1 MSHRRSQLVV
11 IAERQIRFGDRVV
24 PYVVKRSSVA
34 RQVRL
39 EIKAGTGLAVILPR
53 RCDLDAVDDM
63 LRAKSRWIL
72 DKMDRFVEPTR
83 TSGDGRVRFDDFV
96 PYLGQEVRLASCQ
109 DVAPVESIELQ
120 GQTLTVHWGQEC
132 LELGPLLEHWYRRQ
146 AASILGRKAREFAAV
161 FGVGY
166 SRFTIRGQ
174 RTRWGSC
181 SHRGTLSFNWRLIM
195 APEPVVDYVVIHEV
209 AHLKEMNHTKRFW
222 GLVAERCPSW
232 REQKKW
238 LDDHG
243 TELAAVLSSV
253 Q

>member
-1 MSHRRSQLVV
+1 MIHHRSQLVV

-34 RQVRL
+34 RQVRF

-63 LRAKSRWIL
+63 LRARSRWIL
-72 DKMDRFVEPTR
+72 DKMDRFVGPNR
-83 TSGDGRVRFDDFV
+83 PSGDGGVRFGDFV
-96 PYLGQEVRLASCQ
+96 PYLGQEVRLASSQ

-120 GQTLTVHWGQEC
+120 GQTLTVHWGQER
-132 LELGPLLEHWYRRQ
+132 LELGPLLEHWYRAQ
-146 AASILGRKAREFAAV
+146 AASILEHKADGFARV
-161 FGVGY
+161 IGVRY
-166 SRFTIRGQ
+166 TKFSIRGQ
-174 RTRWGSC
+174 RTRWASC
-181 SHRGTLSFNWRLIM
+181 SRKGTLSFNWRLIM

-232 REQKKW
+232 RERKKW

-243 TELAAVLSSV
+243 TELAAVLSSR
-253 Q
+253 